1 MQQIQ
6 KQQMQPNTPA
16 LVAVYCGSRMGNQ
29 PSYTTNAKALGEH
42 LADAGLGLVYGGAS
56 IGLMGVVADAVLA
69 RSGVVIGV
77 IPEFMLAY
85 EVAHENLTELHVVD
99 SMHTRKALMAA
110 RASAFVALAGGFGTL
125 EELTESITWAQLGQ
139 HSKPIILLNDQGY
152 FDGLL
157 MQIQRAVTDGFLN
170 PRDAQQLIVCSTVEQ
185 VMSHLVGLSA
195 QPIAAPIRDF

>member
-1 MQQIQ
+1 MQH
-6 KQQMQPNTPA
+6 NSPA

-29 PSYTTNAKALGEH
+29 PSYIDSAKQLGES
-42 LADAGLGLVYGGAS
+42 LAQAGLGLVYGGAS
-56 IGLMGVVADAVLA
+56 IGLMGVVADAVLQK
-69 RSGVVIGV
+69 SGTVIGV

-85 EVAHENLTELHVVD
+85 EVAHDNLTELHVVD

-125 EELTESITWAQLGQ
+125 EELTEVVTWAQLGQ
-139 HSKPIILLNDQGY
+139 HRKPMILLNDQGY

-157 MQIQRAVTDGFLN
+157 LQVQRAVNDGFLN

-185 VMSHLVGLSA
+185 VMTHLVGLSA
-195 QPIAAPIRDF
+195 QPVTAPTLIF